1 HRRLVAVGR
10 RHHPLPRDPRLGL
23 ARVSRYARRSRTGHR
38 AGQMEDRGADRRDL
52 HPLYRLRLS
61 PRRGRPPDD
70 RRGVERDPEKW
81 KPVFR
86 YDHAATKRLAM
97 RLLYFAWVKEKVGR
111 ASEDIALPPEIATI
125 AELIAWLK
133 TRGPEFANAFA
144 RDEIIR
150 AAIDQSHVRHDARIG
165 TAREIAFFPPVTG
178 G

>member
-1 HRRLVAVGR
+1 
-10 RHHPLPRDPRLGL
+10 
-23 ARVSRYARRSRTGHR
+23 
-38 AGQMEDRGADRRDL
+38 
-52 HPLYRLRLS
+52 
-61 PRRGRPPDD
+61 
-70 RRGVERDPEKW
+70 
-81 KPVFR
+81 
-86 YDHAATKRLAM
+86 M

-150 AAIDQSHVRHDARIG
+150 AAIDQNHVRRDARIG

>member
-1 HRRLVAVGR
+1 
-10 RHHPLPRDPRLGL
+10 
-23 ARVSRYARRSRTGHR
+23 
-38 AGQMEDRGADRRDL
+38 
-52 HPLYRLRLS
+52 
-61 PRRGRPPDD
+61 
-70 RRGVERDPEKW
+70 
-81 KPVFR
+81 
-86 YDHAATKRLAM
+86 M

-111 ASEDIALPPEIATI
+111 ASEDIALPAEIATI

-150 AAIDQSHVRHDARIG
+150 AAIDQNHVRRDARIG